1 VPSTSF
7 TPQLRPLSIGE
18 VLDAGF
24 RLLRH
29 RFGALML
36 CVLAAGLPLSILRTI
51 IIASSDPDYYD
62 VNAVRFGDP
71 PAEVIV
77 GQIVAGLV
85 LFLGALI
92 AIAACFRVISAAYL
106 GEPVKPAES
115 LRFGVRRVPAM
126 VGASLVLALLGFVV
140 LFLFAMLAVAAQPL
154 ILLAVPVFAW
164 LFVKWALVWP
174 AIVAER
180 AGPLQAIRRSWKL
193 TDNVWWRSFA
203 VLLVLTLITLVLYFA
218 LSFALFAAFS
228 GVDSISEIAL
238 ALIDTLFNVIVLAV
252 VYPLSAAILTVLY
265 YDTRVRN
272 EGFDLQLLAESIG
285 SDGSRFAPPPE
296 RPESIGGLS
305 APTPT
310 PLPAS
315 SNPGGGFAPPEGPAS
330 AS

>member
-1 VPSTSF
+1 VPSTPY

-29 RFGALML
+29 RFGTLML
-36 CVLAAGLPLSILRTI
+36 CVLAAGLPLSILRTV
-51 IIASSDPDYYD
+51 IIASTDPDYYD

-106 GEPVKPAES
+106 GEEGDAGQS
-115 LRFGVRRVPAM
+115 LRFGARRVPAM
-126 VGASLVLALLGFVV
+126 VGASLVLALLAFAV
-140 LFLFAMLAVAAQPL
+140 LFVFAILAAAAQPL
-154 ILLAVPVFAW
+154 ILLSIPVFVF
-164 LFVKWALVWP
+164 LFVKWSLVWP
-174 AIVAER
+174 ALVAER

-193 TDNVWWRSFA
+193 TDKLWWRSFA
-203 VLLVLTLITLVLYFA
+203 ILLVLTLITLVLYIA
-218 LSFALFAAFS
+218 LSVALFAAFS
-228 GVDSISEIAL
+228 GVDSISPIAL
-238 ALIDTLFNVIVLAV
+238 AIVDTLFNVIVLAV
-252 VYPLSAAILTVLY
+252 VYPLSAAIITVMY

-272 EGFDLQLLAESIG
+272 EGFDLQLLAEGIG
-285 SDGSRFAPPPE
+285 SDGSRFASSPE

-305 APTPT
+305 APTPV
-310 PLPAS
+310 PAA
-315 SNPGGGFAPPEGPAS
+315 SNPSGGFAAPEGPAS
-330 AS
+330 TS